1 MPLSYPSIN
10 QTVLDASPKSVLL
23 FKLRPVHCLFLLGK
37 RSKKEKEQE
46 EKWKKR
52 LSFAPH
58 DVWAARFHRSVAIG
72 IEDFT
77 VLIMLTK
84 GRRVSLNVFEEDG
97 HDRWILEE
105 CRKDGARYWAD
116 GKSELTELFRR
127 TLKIQ
132 FSLAW
137 LIWSGCSTTGSRCSF
152 GYALFMKAT
161 RVIL

>member
-1 MPLSYPSIN
+1 M
-10 QTVLDASPKSVLL
+10 LL
-23 FKLRPVHCLFLLGK
+23 QSSCFSLNFVMSTACFSSGGK
-37 RSKKEKEQE
+37 AKRKEEEEKE

-58 DVWAARFHRSVAIG
+58 DVWAARFHGSVAIG
-72 IEDFT
+72 IENFT

-84 GRRVSLNVFEEDG
+84 GRRVRLNVFEEDG